1 MIGGE
6 AAAVIGTRNVSRLLA
21 FKLDGTATLPAPA
34 APPAMPKPAP
44 VTAPAE
50 TVARG
55 KVLHGLGAISGG
67 VVSDLRYSNEP
78 TRTLF
83 HDIVLK
89 GTFLSKGIPT
99 WAID

>member
-1 MIGGE
+1 
-6 AAAVIGTRNVSRLLA
+6 
-21 FKLDGTATLPAPA
+21 
-34 APPAMPKPAP
+34 
-44 VTAPAE
+44 
-50 TVARG
+50 
-55 KVLHGLGAISGG
+55 VLHRLGAISGG

-83 HDIVLK
+83 HDIVLN